1 MARFRIS
8 VDVRQA
14 AFEASRAIDATVF
27 PLLNQAV
34 RAIASQTAANWIE
47 AVQRAKLWSGEKDA
61 YAGSITWRM
70 TGDFDA
76 MVETGYRLAQEI
88 EDGRPAKDLKR
99 MLDTS
104 MKVRTS
110 AKGKR
115 YLIIPFRHNTPGNDA
130 HAPAMPPGIFAA
142 AKALAPSS
150 IVGQG
155 TRLSGTGAFD
165 PKTRQPVSVKQNR
178 YNWGG
183 RLVGAALAGG
193 SKHHEGM
200 YRFNTTTP
208 GGKQS
213 SSYLTFRVMVEGSK
227 GWIVPAKPG
236 LNIARGVTDTMQ
248 PLAERAITEAMKRSL
263 G

>member
-1 MARFRIS
+1 MAQFRIS
-8 VDVRQA
+8 VDLSQVAFA
-14 AFEASRAIDATVF
+14 ASQAIDVQVF

-34 RAIASQTAANWIE
+34 RAIASQTAANWQE

-61 YAGSITWRM
+61 YAGSITWKM

-76 MVETGYRLAQEI
+76 VVESDYRLAQEI
-88 EDGRPAKDLKR
+88 EEGRPAKDLKR

-104 MKVRTS
+104 MKVRMS

-115 YLIIPFRHNTPGNDA
+115 YLIIPFRHNTPGNEA
-130 HAPAMPPGIFAA
+130 HARAMPPAIAA
-142 AKALAPSS
+142 AAATLAPSS

-165 PKTRQPVSVKQNR
+165 IKTRQPVQVAQRK
-178 YNWGG
+178 YNWGD
-183 RLVGAALAGG
+183 RLVGAALMGG

-200 YRFNTTTP
+200 YRFDATTP
-208 GGKQS
+208 GGKRYS
-213 SSYLTFRVMVEGSK
+213 TYLTFRTMVEGSP
-227 GWIVPAKPG
+227 GWITQPKPG
-236 LNIARGVTDTMQ
+236 LHIVRDVVTDMQ
-248 PLAERAITEAMKRSL
+248 PKAERAIGEAVKRTL